1 MLKCHIMVL
10 KFRMRTEVSEETVE
24 KFSNLSFLKS
34 EAFVHLTSSL
44 HGEAALSVRYPKR
57 GCFQEADGLFH
68 QDPGIGRVEGKP
80 VWRPLG
86 VPGGLP
92 RSIRLDFSR

>member
-44 HGEAALSVRYPKR
+44 YGETGLSVQYPKR
-57 GCFQEADGLFH
+57 GVLPGSRWPLSPGPRNRQGRGEAGVEA
-68 QDPGIGRVEGKP
+68 PGSPWGP
-80 VWRPLG
+80 
-86 VPGGLP
+86 
-92 RSIRLDFSR
+92 F